1 MISKQDTFSQ
11 GLPTD
16 PVCLL
21 CGLPFDRSFVNS
33 TYSITTYNEEAG
45 YLVKWH
51 TNCEHY
57 LPHGLLKT
65 YKVPGSGGEDHL
77 AEGCAICR
85 VIRSYD
91 PRTGKSKVV
100 YKNVTPYM
108 MCDGPENSFLV
119 YDLKTRS
126 LLQLETSNDDHK
138 DNLKSTHK
146 LMVDL
151 VPFQGMCFSDLSRAA
166 VFSNIYNKHVSA
178 VNLETGHTMSQII
191 EFIHHGQR
199 TQLEPKDICRAP
211 NGWIYV
217 ANGQNVLILDAF
229 NGDLV
234 RTMDDPN
241 MRINTHVSNSPSA
254 TPAKGFHKVFCYD
267 NGSSHVLALQ
277 TDDTMLTYDAT
288 FLPAGHV
295 VLNN

>member
-1 MISKQDTFSQ
+1 M
-11 GLPTD
+11 
-16 PVCLL
+16 CLL
-21 CGLPFDRSFVNS
+21 HGLPFYRSYVHS

-65 YKVPGSGGEDHL
+65 YKVPGSRGGDHL
-77 AEGCAICR
+77 AEGCAICG

-91 PRTGKSKVV
+91 PTTGKSKVV
-100 YKNVTPYM
+100 FRNVKPYM
-108 MCDGPENSFLV
+108 MCDGPDNSFLV
-119 YDLKTRS
+119 YDLNTGS
-126 LLQLETSNDDHK
+126 LIQLVTSNDDHK
-138 DNLKSTHK
+138 GNLKSTHK
-146 LMVDL
+146 IVVNL
-151 VPFQGMCFSDLSRAA
+151 VPFQGMCFSDLSKAV
-166 VFSNIYNKHVSA
+166 VFSNIHNKQVSA
-178 VNLETGHTMSQII
+178 VNLDNGHTMWQII
-191 EFIHHGQR
+191 EFIHLGQR
-199 TQLEPKDICRAP
+199 TKLYPKDICSAP

-217 ANGQNVLILDAF
+217 ANGENILILDAF
-229 NGDLV
+229 NGDPV
-234 RTMDDPN
+234 RTMDVSN
-241 MRINTHVSNSPSA
+241 MEINSHVSDSMINSHVSDSASA

-277 TDDTMLTYDAT
+277 RDDTILTYDAT